1 MVSDKIAPIDLDNL
15 QAEIKNCTTMEDIT
29 GKNGILKRLLK
40 NMVEKILEAE
50 ISESLG
56 YDKYAAEG
64 KHSGNSRNGKTAK
77 TVKSDFGEFPLETPR
92 DRKGEFEPAL
102 VKKRQTDI
110 SSFDEKII
118 SMYAKGMTVR
128 DIQDHLNEMYGV
140 DISPAMVSTITDKV
154 MTLATEWQ
162 SRPLQALYP
171 IVFFDAI
178 HYKVRSEGKVLSKA
192 AYTCLG
198 VDIRGRKEI
207 LGLWVGENE
216 GAHFWLA
223 ICNELKN
230 RGVED
235 ILIACVDG
243 LKGFPG
249 AINTVFPKTE
259 IQLCIVH
266 MIRNS
271 LKYIASKYQ
280 KEFMADLKPV
290 YQAPTEE
297 KAKLELKNLGQKW
310 GNRYP
315 LVIKSWEKNWANL
328 STYFKYPECIR
339 RIIYT
344 TNAVESLHR
353 QFRKVTKNRSLF
365 PNDEALLKI
374 LFLATRDI
382 TKKWTMPVRDWGF
395 TISQFAVIFEG
406 RVMLDI

>member
-1 MVSDKIAPIDLDNL
+1 MTTDKIVPIDLDNI
-15 QAEIKNCTTMEDIT
+15 QAEIKNCKTMEDLT
-29 GKNGILKRLLK
+29 GKNGLLKRLLK
-40 NMVEKILEAE
+40 DTMEKILEAE
-50 ISESLG
+50 MNESLG
-56 YDKYAAEG
+56 YKKYSAEG
-64 KHSGNSRNGKTAK
+64 KNSGNSRNGKTCK
-77 TVKSDFGEFPLETPR
+77 TVKSDFGEFSLETPR
-92 DRKGEFEPAL
+92 DRKGEFEPVL

-128 DIQDHLNEMYGV
+128 DIQDHLNDLYGV
-140 DISPAMVSTITDKV
+140 DVSPTMISTITDKV
-154 MTLATEWQ
+154 MSLVTEWQ
-162 SRPLQALYP
+162 SRPLHALYP

-198 VDIRGRKEI
+198 VDIHGRKEI
-207 LGLWVGENE
+207 LGIWIGENE
-216 GAHFWLA
+216 GAHYWLA
-223 ICNELKN
+223 ICNELRN

-243 LKGFPG
+243 LKGFPD
-249 AINTVFPKTE
+249 AIITVFPKTE
-259 IQLCIVH
+259 IQLCIIH

-280 KEFMADLKPV
+280 KEFMSDLKMV
-290 YQAPTEE
+290 YKAPTEE
-297 KAKLELKNLGQKW
+297 KARLELKNLGQKW
-310 GNRYP
+310 GDRYP
-315 LVIKSWEKNWANL
+315 LVIKSWEKNWTNL
-328 STYFKYPECIR
+328 STYFKYPDSIR

-344 TNAVESLHR
+344 TNAVEALHR

-365 PNDEALLKI
+365 PSDEALLKI

-395 TISQFAVIFEG
+395 TISQFAVMFEG
-406 RVMLDI
+406 RVILDI

>member
-1 MVSDKIAPIDLDNL
+1 MTTDKIVPIDLDNI
-15 QAEIKNCTTMEDIT
+15 QAEIKNCKTMEDLT
-29 GKNGILKRLLK
+29 GKNGLLKRLLK
-40 NMVEKILEAE
+40 DTMEKILEAE
-50 ISESLG
+50 MNESLG
-56 YDKYAAEG
+56 YKKYSAEG
-64 KHSGNSRNGKTAK
+64 KNSGNSRNGKTCK
-77 TVKSDFGEFPLETPR
+77 TVKSDFGEFSLETPR
-92 DRKGEFEPAL
+92 DRKGEFEPVL

-128 DIQDHLNEMYGV
+128 DIQDHLNDLYGV
-140 DISPAMVSTITDKV
+140 DVSPTMISTITDKV
-154 MTLATEWQ
+154 MSLVTEWQ
-162 SRPLQALYP
+162 SRPLHALYP

-198 VDIRGRKEI
+198 VDIHGRKEI
-207 LGLWVGENE
+207 LGIWIGENE
-216 GAHFWLA
+216 GAHYWLA
-223 ICNELKN
+223 ICNELRN

-243 LKGFPG
+243 LKGFPD
-249 AINTVFPKTE
+249 AIITVFPKTE
-259 IQLCIVH
+259 IQLCIIH

-280 KEFMADLKPV
+280 KEFMGDLKMV
-290 YQAPTEE
+290 YKAPTEE
-297 KAKLELKNLGQKW
+297 KARLELKNLGQKW
-310 GNRYP
+310 GDRYP
-315 LVIKSWEKNWANL
+315 LVIKSWEKNWTNL
-328 STYFKYPECIR
+328 STYFKYPDSIR

-344 TNAVESLHR
+344 TNAVEALHR

-365 PNDEALLKI
+365 PSDEALLKI

-395 TISQFAVIFEG
+395 TISQFAVMFEG
-406 RVMLDI
+406 RVILDI

>member
-1 MVSDKIAPIDLDNL
+1 MTTDKIAPIDLDDL
-15 QAEIKNCTTMEDIT
+15 QAEIKNCKTMDDIT

-40 NMVEKILEAE
+40 NMVENILEAE
-50 ISESLG
+50 MSENLG

-64 KHSGNSRNGKTAK
+64 KNSGNSRNGKTAK
-77 TVKSDFGEFPLETPR
+77 MVRNDFGEFPLETPR

-140 DISPAMVSTITDKV
+140 DVSPTTVSTITDKV
-154 MTLATEWQ
+154 MSLVTEWQ
-162 SRPLQALYP
+162 SHPLHALYP

-207 LGLWVGENE
+207 LGIWVGENE

-243 LKGFPG
+243 LKGFPD

-266 MIRNS
+266 MRCVS
-271 LKYIASKYQ
+271 QEIAH
-280 KEFMADLKPV
+280 
-290 YQAPTEE
+290 
-297 KAKLELKNLGQKW
+297 
-310 GNRYP
+310 
-315 LVIKSWEKNWANL
+315 
-328 STYFKYPECIR
+328 C
-339 RIIYT
+339 
-344 TNAVESLHR
+344 
-353 QFRKVTKNRSLF
+353 RSLF
-365 PNDEALLKI
+365 VSPKSLLNCRLI
-374 LFLATRDI
+374 ANVLCLI
-382 TKKWTMPVRDWGF
+382 TSLSAIMRRHSPLCF
-395 TISQFAVIFEG
+395 
-406 RVMLDI
+406 